1 MKNKILL
8 LLCIVSFMLISCED
22 CNSNKTKE
30 NSFFN
35 GKISEVKYSN
45 HSYIVF
51 QKWAGGNTISVVH
64 NPDCSCMKKVGN
76 YEK

>member
-30 NSFFN
+30 NSFIG

-51 QKWAGGNTISVVH
+51 EKCGNGRTMSVVH
-64 NPDCSCMKKVGN
+64 NPDCSCMKKVDN